1 LLYRP
6 DGISNEHRDQGT
18 KGPGLPAKNYLAA
31 AETVILEKGV
41 THLTLDAVA
50 ALAGISKGGLL
61 YHYASKEAL
70 VVALV
75 EKLVLSIE
83 VDLQRAYEAEPEGP
97 WPDDPGHDRGKRLP
111 DRRRSSARREQVG
124 VALLA
129 AAGSNPELLEPMRKV
144 FQEWMADL
152 REDGL
157 PPGIP
162 LLIAAALDGLTFW
175 NLFGLYAPPAADLQ
189 QLRGILEKLAS
200 SQNEDFPPS
209 LPSRCLGACRDPG

>member
-1 LLYRP
+1 M
-6 DGISNEHRDQGT
+6 T
-18 KGPGLPAKNYLAA
+18 KEQKAQASRETLLAA
-31 AETVILEKGV
+31 AESVILEKGV
-41 THLTLDAVA
+41 AHLTLDAVA

-75 EKLVLSIE
+75 EKLVQSIE

-97 WPDDPGHDRGKRLP
+97 GRMIRAMIVESACRIGGERL
-111 DRRRSSARREQVG
+111 ARREQVG

-129 AAGSNPELLEPMRKV
+129 AAGSNPELLTPMRKV
-144 FQEWMADL
+144 FQQWMADL
-152 REDGL
+152 KGDGL

-175 NLFGLYAPPAADLQ
+175 NLFGLYAPPDADLQ
-189 QLRGILEKLAS
+189 QLRTILENLAS
-200 SQNEDFPPS
+200 TPE
-209 LPSRCLGACRDPG
+209 